1 MRLRYWLKSGFQ
13 TFGLVIGACL
23 LYGFLMGIQLQDA
36 LSDMFVLMPVYLLL
50 FGGMMLLAMNIGVYK
65 FNLQLALA
73 FGSTRNEA
81 ILGLN
86 LFRLIPTILL
96 TAVLVVFCALPMV
109 EAPVSAAQA
118 IPLGLGVYLFFG
130 ALGSA
135 IGVIFTKYGKIVA
148 IVTAVLLVLIC
159 GVCGFLAG
167 FSGSNSFLGS
177 LIFSDSLPWLV
188 LGIGLLAYAL
198 SQIPEQRTVWKCNVK
213 L

>member
-1 MRLRYWLKSGFQ
+1 MRLRYWIRTGLQ
-13 TFGLVIGACL
+13 TFGLVIAACL
-23 LYGFLMGIQLQDA
+23 LYGFLMYLQMQDT

-81 ILGLN
+81 IVGLN
-86 LFRLIPTILL
+86 LSRLIPSLLL
-96 TAVLVVFCALPMV
+96 TAVLVIFCGLPV
-109 EAPVSAAQA
+109 AEAPVSPVQA

-130 ALGSA
+130 ALGSV
-135 IGVIFTKYGKIVA
+135 IGVIFTKYGKVVA

-167 FSGSNSFLGS
+167 FSDSNSFLGS
-177 LIFSDSLPWLV
+177 LIFSASLPWLV

>member
-1 MRLRYWLKSGFQ
+1 MRLRYWIRTGLQ
-13 TFGLVIGACL
+13 TFLWVVGACAF
-23 LYGFLMGIQLQDA
+23 YSFLMFIQMDDFLQGA
-36 LSDMFVLMPVYLLL
+36 LINLPIYLLL
-50 FGGMMLLAMNIGVYK
+50 FGGMMLMGMNIGAYK

-81 ILGLN
+81 IVGLN
-86 LFRLIPTILL
+86 LSRLIPSLLL
-96 TAVLVVFCALPMV
+96 TAVLVIFCGLPV
-109 EAPVSAAQA
+109 AEAPVSPVQA

-130 ALGSA
+130 ALGSV
-135 IGVIFTKYGKIVA
+135 IGVIFTKYGKVVA

-177 LIFSDSLPWLV
+177 LIFSASLPWLV

>member
-1 MRLRYWLKSGFQ
+1 MRLRFWIKSGLQ
-13 TFGLVIGACL
+13 TFFLVVSACL

-50 FGGMMLLAMNIGVYK
+50 FGGMMLLTMNIGVYK

-81 ILGLN
+81 IVGLN
-86 LFRLIPTILL
+86 LSRLIPSLLL
-96 TAVLVVFCALPMV
+96 TAVLVIFCGLPV
-109 EAPVSAAQA
+109 AEAPVSPVQA

-130 ALGSA
+130 ALGSV
-135 IGVIFTKYGKIVA
+135 IGVIFTKYGKVVA

-177 LIFSDSLPWLV
+177 LIFSAGLPWLV

>member
-1 MRLRYWLKSGFQ
+1 MRLRYWIKTGLQ
-13 TFGLVIGACL
+13 TFGMVIGACL
-23 LYGFLMGIQLQDA
+23 IYGFLMSIQMQDA

-50 FGGMMLLAMNIGVYK
+50 FGGMMLLASNIGVYK

-81 ILGLN
+81 IVGLN
-86 LFRLIPTILL
+86 LFRLIPTVLL
-96 TAVLVVFCALPMV
+96 TAVLVIICGLPV
-109 EAPVSAAQA
+109 GEAPVSAVQA

-135 IGVIFTKYGKIVA
+135 IGVIFTKYGKVVA
-148 IVTAVLLVLIC
+148 VITAVLLVLIC
-159 GVCGFLAG
+159 GACGFLVG
-167 FSGSNSFLGS
+167 FSGSSSFLGS
-177 LIFSDSLPWLV
+177 LIFSDSLPWLIFC
-188 LGIGLLAYAL
+188 IGLLIYAL

>member
-1 MRLRYWLKSGFQ
+1 
-13 TFGLVIGACL
+13 
-23 LYGFLMGIQLQDA
+23 
-36 LSDMFVLMPVYLLL
+36 
-50 FGGMMLLAMNIGVYK
+50 
-65 FNLQLALA
+65 
-73 FGSTRNEA
+73 
-81 ILGLN
+81 
-86 LFRLIPTILL
+86 
-96 TAVLVVFCALPMV
+96 MV
-109 EAPVSAAQA
+109 DAPVSAAQA